1 MSYRHGYTTRLYIS
15 CHNIINIRLLIIC
28 RHRCL
33 YFKVFLVVTWY
44 SGLKRERCI
53 VIIRAWIERLW
64 IILFSITC
72 SYISGKLKKF
82 CNSISVGAFLDESD
96 DISLEEIKNRQNAAL
111 TSISSVCSKDG
122 LQGAVGGIEFHIL
135 PVSHSADLIEAA
147 AEQDLLLSEKSL
159 ISSSKNGLCEHG
171 PGDRTPNG
179 DKMPPRICGASNSC
193 MLSPISNLM
202 AEFERMSLHDD
213 LDRTNRER
221 RRSGGKRHKDAQP
234 TELTSGLGRLSL
246 SSEDD
251 SVFEKGRTSLLRAV
265 EKDGAE
271 TRNEEDA
278 RSSASSGE
286 YFMANEGLDFLNQR
300 SVESPG
306 GERTICA
313 RSKSW
318 DHGGRDLSSSG
329 SSSSYRS
336 LDSSQDFILRTP
348 PRMTKRLYIEG
359 WGAYV
364 EILRIFDINIWY
376 FE

>member
-1 MSYRHGYTTRLYIS
+1 M
-15 CHNIINIRLLIIC
+15 
-28 RHRCL
+28 
-33 YFKVFLVVTWY
+33 
-44 SGLKRERCI
+44 
-53 VIIRAWIERLW
+53 
-64 IILFSITC
+64 
-72 SYISGKLKKF
+72 
-82 CNSISVGAFLDESD
+82 GAFLDEGD

-122 LQGAVGGIEFHIL
+122 LQGAVGGLEFHIL
-135 PVSHSADLIEAA
+135 PVSHSADLIEVA

-159 ISSSKNGLCEHG
+159 ISSSKNGLCEQG

-179 DKMPPRICGASNSC
+179 DKMSPRICSSSSSC

-202 AEFERMSLHDD
+202 AEFERMSL
-213 LDRTNRER
+213 LDEPERTNRER
-221 RRSGGKRHKDAQP
+221 RRSGGKRHRDAQA

-251 SVFEKGRTSLLRAV
+251 SVFEKDRTSVLRAAENDGV
-265 EKDGAE
+265 ER
-271 TRNEEDA
+271 RNEVDG
-278 RSSASSGE
+278 RSSASSDE
-286 YFMANEGLDFLNQR
+286 YFLASERLEPMNQQTIET
-300 SVESPG
+300 SG

-348 PRMTKRLYIEG
+348 PRVVKRLFIEG
-359 WGAYV
+359 
-364 EILRIFDINIWY
+364 
-376 FE
+376 